1 MMDLTA
7 DRLKVIINSISDGVF
22 TIDLDFKVNFINQA
36 ALNILNIS
44 ESESIG
50 KKCYE
55 IMDNETCKSECPLRK
70 TLRSGKAK
78 INRPICLS
86 INKNRKP
93 ISVSTAPIYDDNHN
107 IVGGV
112 ETFRDLSQVEKLR
125 KELKSKFSFEDIIG
139 KSSSMQRLFD
149 LVSLVA
155 KTDSTV
161 LIEGESGVG
170 KELFANAIH
179 SLSNRSKMPMVSI
192 NCSALPD
199 TLLESELFGYVAG
212 AFTDARKDKKGR
224 FALAEGGTIFL
235 DEIGE
240 LSHMVQV
247 KLLRVLQ
254 ERRYEPL
261 GSTKSI
267 NADVRIVTATNRN
280 LEQMVD
286 EKKFRKDFYYRINVM
301 KITVPPLRERKE
313 DIPLLIDHFINKFNH
328 IYGKRIEG
336 ISPIAMSMLMQYDF
350 PGNVRELENFIEHAF
365 ILCREPLIRPD
376 HLPEK
381 FNRANAVPAI
391 EIASNMNELEA
402 VFLISVLKKN
412 NWNRKKTAEELSMN
426 PSTLFRKFKKL
437 GINPPKK

>member
-1 MMDLTA
+1 MNLTA
-7 DRLKVIINSISDGVF
+7 DRLRVIINSISDGVF
-22 TIDLDFKVNFINQA
+22 TIDLNFNITFINRA
-36 ALNILNIS
+36 ALEILNIS
-44 ESESIG
+44 EKDAIG

-55 IMDNETCKSECPLRK
+55 IMDNETCRNDCPLRNTIK
-70 TLRSGKAK
+70 SGKQK
-78 INRPICLS
+78 INKPICLL

-93 ISVSTAPIYDDNHN
+93 ISVSTAPIFDDESK
-107 IVGGV
+107 IIGGV
-112 ETFRDLSQVEKLR
+112 ETFRDLSQVESLR
-125 KELKSKFSFEDIIG
+125 KELKKQFSFEDIIG
-139 KSSSMQRLFD
+139 KSSAMQKLFD

-155 KTDSTV
+155 KSDSTV

-170 KELFANAIH
+170 KELFANALH
-179 SLSNRSKMPMVSI
+179 SLSTRNKMRMVSI

-199 TLLESELFGYVAG
+199 TLLESELFGYLAG
-212 AFTDARKDKKGR
+212 AFTDAKKDKKGR
-224 FALAEGGTIFL
+224 FAIAEGGTIFL

-240 LSHMVQV
+240 LSQMVQV

-254 ERRYEPL
+254 ERKYEPL
-261 GSTKSI
+261 GSSKSL
-267 NADVRIVTATNRN
+267 NADVRIITATNRN
-280 LEQMVD
+280 LEQMVE

-313 DIPLLIDHFINKFNH
+313 DISLLIDHFIEKFNH

-336 ISPIAMSMLMQYDF
+336 ISPIAMSMLIQYDF

-365 ILCREPLIRPD
+365 ILCREPLIRPN

-381 FNRANAVPAI
+381 FNLNNAVPAI
-391 EIASNMNELEA
+391 EIASNMDELEA

-412 NWNRKKTAEELSMN
+412 NWNRKQTADELGIN

-437 GINPPKK
+437 GIKPPKK

>member
-1 MMDLTA
+1 MDLTA
-7 DRLKVIINSISDGVF
+7 DKLKVIINSISDGVF
-22 TIDLDFKVNFINQA
+22 TIDLDFNITFINES
-36 ALNILNIS
+36 ALSILNIS
-44 ESESIG
+44 ELEAIG
-50 KKCYE
+50 KKCHK
-55 IMDNETCKSECPLRK
+55 IMDNEKCKSDCPLRK
-70 TLRSGKAK
+70 TIKSGKAK
-78 INRPICLS
+78 INKPICIS
-86 INKNRKP
+86 INNNRKP
-93 ISVSTAPIYDDNHN
+93 ISVSTAPIYDENHKV
-107 IVGGV
+107 VGGV
-112 ETFRDLSQVEKLR
+112 ETFRDLSQVENLR
-125 KELKSKFSFEDIIG
+125 KELKRRFSFEDIIG
-139 KSSSMQRLFD
+139 KSSSMHRLFD
-149 LVSLVA
+149 LVTLVA

-179 SLSNRSKMPMVSI
+179 SLSNRNKMPMVSI

-212 AFTDARKDKKGR
+212 AFTDAKKDKKGR

-254 ERRYEPL
+254 EKIYEPL
-261 GSTKSI
+261 GSTKSLKA
-267 NADVRIVTATNRN
+267 NTRIITATNRN
-280 LEQMVD
+280 LEQMVED
-286 EKKFRKDFYYRINVM
+286 KKFRKDFYYRINVM

-313 DIPLLIDHFINKFNH
+313 DIPLLIDHFIDKYNR
-328 IYGKRIEG
+328 IYGKQIEG

-350 PGNVRELENFIEHAF
+350 PGNVRELENFIEHSF
-365 ILCREPLIRPD
+365 VLCREPLIRPN

-412 NWNRKKTAEELSMN
+412 NWSRKETAKELGIN